1 MKKLDSFAVEAVL
14 KEVDEIY
21 TGSTPEDLEDAHAGI
36 IGLIHTYFEA
46 LKLDDETRALDQL
59 ISARESMRAIIRA
72 CIEGRRTL
80 GYLTRPDQVE
90 LCKAFEDILQRIA
103 LTADAHFGDIH

>member
-1 MKKLDSFAVEAVL
+1 MKKLDSFASEAVL

-36 IGLIHTYFEA
+36 LGLIHTYFEA
-46 LKLDDETRALDQL
+46 LKVDDETRATDRL
-59 ISARESMRAIIRA
+59 IEARETMRAIIRT
-72 CIEGRRTL
+72 CLESRQTL
-80 GYLTRPDQVE
+80 SFLARPDQAE
-90 LCKAFEDILQRIA
+90 LCKLFEGILQRIA